1 MVWTFFSSVQGQV
14 VPGLCFLCISL
25 ISVKRR
31 KSFPLQM
38 HQLIKKELTGCS
50 KYREI
55 STEKEISK
63 SDEKTVKKRGRPK
76 GRKNFNRRDVELSP
90 YMTVLQEKIRDVKSL
105 ISDSCVPKYFLF
117 DGELGNNFAL
127 QMVRQVNL
135 HLICKLRYNSQLY
148 LPWQGEYS
156 GRGRKRI
163 YGERLLPQKI
173 SNEYLVHETCE
184 DGVLTEYFQIEARH
198 KKFPDALNVVIIR
211 KTSVSSGKTAHVI
224 LFSSD
229 LALGWDK
236 VVDYY
241 RLRFQIEFNF
251 RDAKQYW
258 GLEDF
263 MVVKEA
269 KVRNSAC
276 FSMFMVNMAY
286 ALIAQNDG
294 KVGRSMHDV
303 KVWFLARKQVQETL
317 KLCGENAERIF
328 INELIDKISM
338 KFMVNTS

>member
-1 MVWTFFSSVQGQV
+1 M
-14 VPGLCFLCISL
+14 PGLCFLCISL

-90 YMTVLQEKIRDVKSL
+90 YMTVLQEKIREVKSL

-173 SNEYLVHETCE
+173 SNEYRVHETCE

-198 KKFPDALNVVIIR
+198 KKFPDALNVVTDIP
-211 KTSVSSGKTAHVI
+211 HP
-224 LFSSD
+224 
-229 LALGWDK
+229 
-236 VVDYY
+236 
-241 RLRFQIEFNF
+241 
-251 RDAKQYW
+251 
-258 GLEDF
+258 
-263 MVVKEA
+263 
-269 KVRNSAC
+269 
-276 FSMFMVNMAY
+276 
-286 ALIAQNDG
+286 
-294 KVGRSMHDV
+294 
-303 KVWFLARKQVQETL
+303 
-317 KLCGENAERIF
+317 
-328 INELIDKISM
+328 
-338 KFMVNTS
+338 

>member
-1 MVWTFFSSVQGQV
+1 M
-14 VPGLCFLCISL
+14 

-31 KSFPLQM
+31 KSFPLLM
-38 HQLIKKELTGCS
+38 HQLIKKELAGCS
-50 KYREI
+50 KYRKT
-55 STEKEISK
+55 STEKEAPARNEEIA
-63 SDEKTVKKRGRPK
+63 KKRGRPK
-76 GRKNFNRRDVELSP
+76 GRKNFNRRDVDLSP
-90 YMTVLQEKIRDVKSL
+90 YMLVLQEKISEVQAL
-105 ISDSCVPKYFLF
+105 IADTCVPKYFLF

-127 QMVRQVNL
+127 QMVRKLGL
-135 HLICKLRYNSQLY
+135 HLICKLRHNSQLY
-148 LPWQGEYS
+148 FPWQGEYS

-163 YGERLLPQKI
+163 YGERLLPQQIPDK
-173 SNEYLVHETCE
+173 YCVHETLE
-184 DGVLTEYFQIEARH
+184 NGLLTEFFQIEARH
-198 KKFPDALNVVIIR
+198 KKFPDALNVVILR
-211 KTSVSSGKTAHVI
+211 KTSVSSGKVAHVI

-229 LALGWDK
+229 LTLAWDK
-236 VVDYY
+236 IMDYY

-286 ALIAQNDG
+286 ALIIQNDG
-294 KVGRSMHDV
+294 KVGKSTHDV

-317 KLCGENAERIF
+317 KLCRQNAGRIF
-328 INELIDKISM
+328 INELINKISM